1 MSLQLLQF
9 AGRQLGHT
17 WACDESLQKL
27 REALRVPVKIYENT
41 NALPD
46 RAELSIQEALARLET
61 QDQTG
66 ALITRKIREL
76 ELVHLR
82 IAPELAYLPAE
93 YRAAL
98 HAFAQEQPL
107 TKTNPKTVP
116 IKPGQRRSIR
126 NLAERLDLLDQRLN
140 LEASLTVA
148 APNTK
153 GVEDFGAASGTPR

>member
-1 MSLQLLQF
+1 M
-9 AGRQLGHT
+9 
-17 WACDESLQKL
+17 
-27 REALRVPVKIYENT
+27 
-41 NALPD
+41 
-46 RAELSIQEALARLET
+46 
-61 QDQTG
+61 
-66 ALITRKIREL
+66 
-76 ELVHLR
+76 HLR